1 LLVDGLEDE
10 RWHARRNMLTLLSH
24 FEDLPEDFTPAPY
37 LVDSDPRVRRAAMKL
52 GLAAWSE
59 VETVMVA
66 ALEDSDPQIVEL
78 GIEAA
83 KQKCPPLVVSYI
95 ETIALDEKAASPI
108 RVGAIQALAS
118 SGAPSALPTL
128 MKLSW
133 VRKFFLIKGLAD
145 KSSELMAALA
155 AINERWGEDHAAAR
169 VLRAARKS
177 KDPQIK
183 AVAKA
188 KGGTE

>member
-1 LLVDGLEDE
+1 MK
-10 RWHARRNMLTLLSH
+10 RW
-24 FEDLPEDFTPAPY
+24 
-37 LVDSDPRVRRAAMKL
+37 AMML

-83 KQKCPPLVVSYI
+83 KRHCPPLVVPYL
-95 ETIALDEKAASPI
+95 EMIALDEKVASPF

-118 SGAPSALPTL
+118 SGTPGALPL
-128 MKLSW
+128 LLKLAW
-133 VRKFFLIKGLAD
+133 VRKFFLIRGLAD
-145 KSSELMAALA
+145 KSSELMAVLA
-155 AINERWGEDHAAAR
+155 AINERWAEDHAAAR

-177 KDPQIK
+177 KDPQIR
-183 AVAKA
+183 AVVKV
-188 KGGTE
+188 KGGQE